1 MANIINITES
11 ANRLEFSDAY
21 SPIVCGNSNYYL
33 HFTFDEIWKRCERKT
48 ALFVVEGK
56 KMYVDFEGEDV
67 RVPVLPNAS
76 FVFVSLISGEGNNQI
91 ATTSIKI
98 RLEPTALGGDM
109 SEFDQL
115 SSCLPKVYAAVND
128 LQNGSIVAKQAENAN
143 FASEAVLAGTAN
155 LANEALVAQN
165 VSNPNLL
172 INGEFRVNQRGL
184 TTYTFEKTSK
194 YVKTYTVDRWYF
206 TPQVSQSQSSVVVNN
221 NSITLNC
228 KNQYDNF
235 GQFIEDYAILQG
247 KTITVSAGVK
257 NISGGSFYLRVLP
270 DNVKIKDKMLAVGE
284 NSFSVALPTTITS
297 NLKIM
302 IVQEEGSNNSIEIE
316 YIKLELGTTS
326 TPNTPRPYAQELA
339 MCQRYYQK
347 ISNTYMFTVYTAS
360 NKGLYWLMLSQ
371 SLRTLPTV
379 ITNGAINIMSNY
391 SGVTYS
397 TASISDIGLLSDNGV
412 RLEMTFASNITAQT
426 TICRCVDIC
435 LDSEIY

>member
-33 HFTFDEIWKRCERKT
+33 HFTFDEIWKRCQRKT
-48 ALFVVEGK
+48 ALFVVDGK

-67 RVPVLPNAS
+67 RVPVLPNAP

-128 LQNGSIVAKQAENAN
+128 LQNGAIVAKQAENAN

-172 INGEFRVNQRGL
+172 INGEFRVNQRGASV
-184 TTYTFEKTSK
+184 YTENNK
-194 YVKTYTVDRWYF
+194 YSVDRW
-206 TPQVSQSQSSVVVNN
+206 
-221 NSITLNC
+221 LNIGTAC
-228 KNQYDNF
+228 
-235 GQFIEDYAILQG
+235 E
-247 KTITVSAGVK
+247 V
-257 NISGGSFYLRVLP
+257 ISGGVKVALSDRWTSFRQYVEDYEYLKGKAVTLSCKVINAELERGDTWLQFE
-270 DNVKIKDKMLAVGE
+270 DGVGE
-284 NSFSVALPTTITS
+284 HRVQITGEGIFKVTGVVS
-297 NLKIM
+297 ASATKLDCRIYTFGEKTGTD
-302 IVQEEGSNNSIEIE
+302 IVDLE
-316 YIKLELGTTS
+316 YIKLELGATP

-339 MCQRYYQK
+339 MCQRYYLK
-347 ISNTYMFTVYTAS
+347 MKSTNAYTVYVRGWFNSGTTNLDCLMSIPSPMRIKPTMVMNGKFAIVKTIGGALGIIS
-360 NKGLYWLMLSQ
+360 FFVHTLYDNQLMIRCVSSDGIKGQ
-371 SLRTLPTV
+371 ECIV
-379 ITNGAINIMSNY
+379 Q
-391 SGVTYS
+391 
-397 TASISDIGLLSDNGV
+397 SDNDTSTSIEFDA
-412 RLEMTFASNITAQT
+412 EM
-426 TICRCVDIC
+426 
-435 LDSEIY
+435 Y